1 MGTAP
6 LHPAHVWSGNS
17 TSPLLQPCDGFDAEA
32 VLMCVLMQSLE
43 GRYSP
48 DTPHHSSHK
57 QGECLVRVNKAW
69 KLLQEA
75 SLLLRERL

>member
-1 MGTAP
+1 
-6 LHPAHVWSGNS
+6 
-17 TSPLLQPCDGFDAEA
+17 
-32 VLMCVLMQSLE
+32 MCVLMQSLE